1 MPELTAWLR
10 LHLSHSLSI
19 SLVLF
24 FFICDSCAAPQRPVH
39 RLLSPHLASPSV
51 PPPLSAAVQHCPL
64 RWVGVLH
71 WCFVLFFF
79 SCEQVTKSYQLI
91 TLFQFIVRKSV
102 IRGFTKPFNLIQH
115 KWGTTARCAHLWN
128 FAPRQTCWIQSFHF
142 NFWRAAHILNKFLCL
157 YHFSCEITP
166 PISGRSIDL
175 LFLSISQ
182 EDFCPLIFRLI
193 SIKGNLCP
201 SLSDHLLAARKHCG
215 DGKNIMSA
223 LHKKPLIAPLEEKS
237 VYFDQE
243 DKVNVKKVKF

>member
-24 FFICDSCAAPQRPVH
+24 FFH
-39 RLLSPHLASPSV
+39 LWLLCCSSETSASPLVSSPCLPIRASSTFCCGATL
-51 PPPLSAAVQHCPL
+51 PPQVSWGSALVFCT
-64 RWVGVLH
+64 
-71 WCFVLFFF
+71 FFF

-91 TLFQFIVRKSV
+91 TLFQFVVRKSV